1 VKAVG
6 VFSTK
11 GGTGKTTVALNLTHR
26 LSKHG
31 RTALLDAD
39 IDNANFAQFTKL
51 KASIDITPEKT
62 IVLPELNGV
71 KVFSMSL
78 VNNKGVS
85 MTADRYVQIINDV
98 IQYGDWGEIDYAVI
112 DLPPGSSNMWR
123 AVLKIF
129 AEVLI
134 GDVIVIQPGLYDSI
148 YKAIDL
154 HKYYDIPV
162 LALVENMSYFD
173 CKCGERH
180 LLFGEPL
187 AEDKVRGY
195 RLLRLPFRPRNVEN
209 VIFEHEVFDELA
221 KLVLEAEVR
230 KTSFLDRIR
239 EAVSDELKQ
248 AVIKVVA
255 YVITKA
261 QKEYDP
267 KYLRGLA
274 EKYGFT
280 EQKTFALTI
289 MDNKMENVIT
299 RVVLRFKD
307 GKLVVVTK
315 PEQIDYEIAASYR
328 ALARAIM
335 GKAKVDGRLVDF
347 DPVDAWLKG
356 EVVAYGMGSVARA
369 FAVIKVLLQEEEFIK
384 DVRSRFG
391 WVLERWI

>member
-1 VKAVG
+1 MKAVG

-11 GGTGKTTVALNLTHR
+11 GGTGKTTVALNLAHR
-26 LSKHG
+26 LSKLG

-39 IDNANFAQFTKL
+39 VDNANFAQYTKL

-62 IVLPELNGV
+62 IILPEWNGV

-78 VNNKGVS
+78 VVNKGVS

-98 IQYGDWGEIDYAVI
+98 VQYGDWGEVEYVVV

-123 AVLKIF
+123 AILKIF
-129 AEVLI
+129 AEVLV
-134 GDVIVIQPGLYDSI
+134 GDVIVIQPGLLDSL
-148 YKAIDL
+148 YKAVDL

-162 LALVENMSYFD
+162 LAIVENMSYFD

-180 LLFGEPL
+180 HLFGEPL
-187 AEDKVRGY
+187 QDDVLKGY
-195 RLLRLPFRPRNVEN
+195 KLLRLPFRPRNVEN
-209 VIFEHEVFDELA
+209 IIFEHEVFDELA
-221 KLVLEAEVR
+221 KLVAGAEVR
-230 KTSFLDRIR
+230 RTSFLDRIR

-255 YVITKA
+255 YIITKA

-267 KYLRGLA
+267 KYLKALA

-289 MDNKMENVIT
+289 MDNKMETVIT

-307 GKLVVVTK
+307 GKIVVVTK
-315 PEQIDYEIAASYR
+315 PEQVDYEIAASYR

-356 EVVAYGMGSVARA
+356 EVMVYGMGSVAKA
-369 FAVIKVLLQEEEFIK
+369 FAVIKALLQEADFVNE
-384 DVRSRFG
+384 VRSRFG
-391 WVLERWI
+391 WALERWI

>member
-1 VKAVG
+1 
-6 VFSTK
+6 
-11 GGTGKTTVALNLTHR
+11 
-26 LSKHG
+26 
-31 RTALLDAD
+31 
-39 IDNANFAQFTKL
+39 
-51 KASIDITPEKT
+51 
-62 IVLPELNGV
+62 
-71 KVFSMSL
+71 
-78 VNNKGVS
+78 
-85 MTADRYVQIINDV
+85 
-98 IQYGDWGEIDYAVI
+98 
-112 DLPPGSSNMWR
+112 
-123 AVLKIF
+123 
-129 AEVLI
+129 
-134 GDVIVIQPGLYDSI
+134 
-148 YKAIDL
+148 
-154 HKYYDIPV
+154 
-162 LALVENMSYFD
+162 MSYFD

-187 AEDKVRGY
+187 SEDKVRGY
-195 RLLRLPFRPRNVEN
+195 RLLRLPFRPRNVDN
-209 VIFEHEVFDELA
+209 ILFEHEAFDELA

-255 YVITKA
+255 YIITKA

-267 KYLRGLA
+267 GHLRALA

-307 GKLVVVTK
+307 GKIVVVTK

-356 EVVAYGMGSVARA
+356 EVVAYGMGSVAKA
-369 FAVIKVLLQEEEFIK
+369 FAVIKALLQEEEFVR

>member
-1 VKAVG
+1 MKAVG

-11 GGTGKTTVALNLTHR
+11 GGTGKTTVALNLAHR
-26 LSKHG
+26 LSKLG

-62 IVLPELNGV
+62 IILPEWDGV

-78 VNNKGVS
+78 VVNKGVS

-98 IQYGDWGEIDYAVI
+98 VQYGDWGEVEYVVM

-134 GDVIVIQPGLYDSI
+134 GDVIVMQPGLLDSL

-162 LALVENMSYFD
+162 LAIVENMSYFD

-180 LLFGEPL
+180 FLFGETL
-187 AEDKVRGY
+187 QEETLRGY

-209 VIFEHEVFDELA
+209 IIFEHEVFDELA
-221 KLVLEAEVR
+221 KLVAGAEVR
-230 KTSFLDRIR
+230 RTSFLDRVR
-239 EAVSDELKQ
+239 EAISDELKQ

-267 KYLRGLA
+267 SHLRALA

-280 EQKTFALTI
+280 EEKTFALTV
-289 MDNKMENVIT
+289 MDNKMETVIT

-307 GKLVVVTK
+307 GKIVVVTK
-315 PEQIDYEIAASYR
+315 PEQVDYEIAASYR

-356 EVVAYGMGSVARA
+356 EVMVYGMGSVAKA
-369 FAVIKVLLQEEEFIK
+369 FAVIKALLQEEEFVR

-391 WVLERWI
+391 WILERWI

>member
-11 GGTGKTTVALNLTHR
+11 GGTGKTTVALNLARR

-62 IVLPELNGV
+62 IILPEWDGI

-78 VNNKGVS
+78 VVNKGVS

-98 IQYGDWGEIDYAVI
+98 IQYGDWGEIDYVVI

-129 AEVLI
+129 AEVLV
-134 GDVIVIQPGLYDSI
+134 GDVIVIQPGLYDSL
-148 YKAIDL
+148 YKALDL

-162 LALVENMSYFD
+162 LAIVENMSYFD
-173 CKCGERH
+173 CRCGERH
-180 LLFGEPL
+180 YLFGEPL
-187 AEDKVRGY
+187 QEEMVKDY

-209 VIFEHEVFDELA
+209 VLFDHEVFDELTR
-221 KLVLEAEVR
+221 LVLEAEAR
-230 KTSFLDRIR
+230 RTSFLDRMR
-239 EAVSDELKQ
+239 EALSDDLKQ
-248 AVIKVVA
+248 TIIKIVA
-255 YVITKA
+255 YIITKA

-267 KYLRGLA
+267 RYLKALA

-307 GKLVVVTK
+307 GKIVVVTK
-315 PEQIDYEIAASYR
+315 PEQIDYEITASYR

-335 GKAKVDGRLVDF
+335 GKAKVDGKIVDF

-356 EVVAYGMGSVARA
+356 EVMVYGMGSVAKA
-369 FAVIKVLLQEEEFIK
+369 FAVIKALLQEEEFVK

-391 WVLERWI
+391 WILERWI

>member
-11 GGTGKTTVALNLTHR
+11 GGTGKTTVALNLAHR
-26 LSKHG
+26 LSKVG
-31 RTALLDAD
+31 KTALLDAD

-51 KASIDITPEKT
+51 NASIDITPEKT
-62 IVLPELNGV
+62 IILPEWDGI

-98 IQYGDWGEIDYAVI
+98 VQYGNWGEVDYVVI

-129 AEVLI
+129 AEVLV
-134 GDVIVIQPGLYDSI
+134 GDVVVIQPGLYDSL
-148 YKAIDL
+148 YKALDL

-180 LLFGEPL
+180 FLFGEPL
-187 AEDKVRGY
+187 QEETLKGY

-209 VIFEHEVFDELA
+209 IIFEHEVFDELTR
-221 KLVLEAEVR
+221 LVLEAEVR
-230 KTSFLDRIR
+230 RTSFLDRVR
-239 EAVSDELKQ
+239 EAISDELKQ

-255 YVITKA
+255 YIITKA

-267 KYLRGLA
+267 KYLKALA

-280 EQKTFALTI
+280 EQKAIALTI
-289 MDNKMENVIT
+289 MDNKMENIIT

-307 GKLVVVTK
+307 GRVVVVTK
-315 PEQIDYEIAASYR
+315 PEQIDYEITASYR
-328 ALARAIM
+328 ALARAVM
-335 GKAKVDGRLVDF
+335 GKARVDGKIVDF

-356 EVVAYGMGSVARA
+356 EIMVYGMGSVARA
-369 FAVIKVLLQEEEFIK
+369 FAVIKALLQEEEFIR
-384 DVRSRFG
+384 DVRARFG

>member
-11 GGTGKTTVALNLTHR
+11 GGTGKTTVSLNLAHR

-31 RTALLDAD
+31 KTALLDAD

-51 KASIDITPEKT
+51 KASIDVTPEKT
-62 IVLPELNGV
+62 IILPEWDGI

-78 VNNKGVS
+78 VNNKGIS

-98 IQYGDWGEIDYAVI
+98 IQYGDWGEIDYVVI

-129 AEVLI
+129 AEVLV
-134 GDVIVIQPGLYDSI
+134 GDVIVIQPGLYDSL

-187 AEDKVRGY
+187 SEDMVKGY

-209 VIFEHEVFDELA
+209 IIFEHEVFDELA
-221 KLVLEAEVR
+221 RLVLEAEVR
-230 KTSFLDRIR
+230 KTSFLDRVR
-239 EAVSDELKQ
+239 EALSDELKQ

-255 YVITKA
+255 YIITKA

-267 KYLRGLA
+267 KHLMGLA

-289 MDNKMENVIT
+289 MDNKMEGVIT

-307 GKLVVVTK
+307 GKIVVVTK

-328 ALARAIM
+328 SLARAIM
-335 GKAKVDGRLVDF
+335 GKAKVNGKMVDF

-356 EVVAYGMGSVARA
+356 EVVVYGMGSVAKA
-369 FAVIKVLLQEEEFIK
+369 FAVIKALLQEEEFIR
-384 DVRSRFG
+384 DVRARFG
-391 WVLERWI
+391 WILERWI